1 MRTLG
6 IVLFLVLF
14 LLADLIIMGV
24 QWIWAKFNK
33 RAADLQQLRLVQ
45 WAFRV
50 VISLAGVKLE
60 VKGHENV
67 PREEAVL
74 YVGNHRGFFDTV
86 TTYSLCPGLTGYIA
100 KDGINKV
107 PILGMVMKRLY
118 CLFLDRSDVKQG
130 LKTILTAIDYVK
142 DGVSIC
148 VFPEGTRNK
157 DSAHPEET
165 LEFKEGCFK
174 IAQKT
179 GCKIVPM
186 AIIGSS
192 QIFEDHLPW
201 IRSGKVTVVYGEPI
215 DVSSLPKEEK
225 KHLGVYCRNVISQM
239 LAEEL
244 CK

>member
-118 CLFLDRSDVKQG
+118 CLFLR
-130 LKTILTAIDYVK
+130 
-142 DGVSIC
+142 
-148 VFPEGTRNK
+148 
-157 DSAHPEET
+157 
-165 LEFKEGCFK
+165 
-174 IAQKT
+174 
-179 GCKIVPM
+179 M
-186 AIIGSS
+186 
-192 QIFEDHLPW
+192 
-201 IRSGKVTVVYGEPI
+201 
-215 DVSSLPKEEK
+215 EK
-225 KHLGVYCRNVISQM
+225 MKLNF
-239 LAEEL
+239 
-244 CK
+244 